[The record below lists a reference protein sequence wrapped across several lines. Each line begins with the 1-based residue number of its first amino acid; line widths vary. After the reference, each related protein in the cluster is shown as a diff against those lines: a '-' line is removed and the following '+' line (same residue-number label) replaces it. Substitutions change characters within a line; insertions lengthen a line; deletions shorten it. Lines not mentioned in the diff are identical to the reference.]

1 MLITW
6 KTFPSSRTRRDPY
19 IKIYLLKQ
27 PQWIMSLN
35 SNMSNNSCEFLH
47 KTFLTLIQNNIF
59 EIHQVINRNI
69 RSLLYKP
76 SSTKKI
82 YKVTT
87 VTTVHSSLFYGLSTN
102 EFKDV
107 VKICVGNSY
116 LYNFIYNFN
125 LGYWWQPLITI
136 WEVCHHNAVLYIQKV
151 F

>member
-6 KTFPSSRTRRDPY
+6 KTFPSSRTRRDLY

-27 PQWIMSLN
+27 PQRIMSLN

-87 VTTVHSSLFYGLSTN
+87 VPLFTVVYFMVS
-102 EFKDV
+102 V
-107 VKICVGNSY
+107 QMNSKMWLKY
-116 LYNFIYNFN
+116 VLVILIFIISYTI
-125 LGYWWQPLITI
+125 LIWGI
-136 WEVCHHNAVLYIQKV
+136 GDSP
-151 F
+151 